1 MKRLLLLLLLPAS
14 AHAQIDW
21 YNYST
26 SFQGDGK
33 EGLHP
38 VLVTAIPYN
47 GIYDGATYFSA
58 KPGKLRLIDSLYASD
73 EQRPRYIGESNTIDS
88 GNVYFLAPGIH
99 PANANRYEFRVVV
112 DAKSVLLPWSP
123 ITQFVDSG
131 KELNEFK
138 PNYGFL
144 GGYKTTWGHSLLV
157 DIREKATKTIESSA
171 IVYWRNA
178 HPTLSAIY
186 TAQNLKNLVGG
197 KRPYGD
203 WKPDST
209 MNDRLIGLEQGKLQL
224 QPGDNTLIFIVAAEI
239 YQRQA
244 LEYQLLHDGSIYRP
258 WQPNDFDN
266 NTVFLQNLPPGNFT
280 LQLRLR
286 AQRHNETSYSF
297 RLLPA
302 WYETRLFR
310 FLLGA
315 LQGAAAVAF
324 LLLFVLLR
332 QRRKSRR
339 EKAAREK
346 LNLELGYI
354 RSQLNPHFIFNAL
367 NSIQG
372 LVNTHQ
378 PEAANRYLS
387 DFGMLLRDSLARSDK
402 DTTPLEQEIRI
413 LDTYLLLEQLR
424 FGFRY
429 EINRSPDLPAAT
441 TEVPSFLLQPLVEN
455 AIKHGV
461 SGLHANG
468 FVRIAFS
475 RENANFIAEVTD
487 NGVGWETTAEE
498 KGYGLRLTR
507 ERIRLLNQLS
517 PHQEISMVIR
527 SQPGT
532 GTTCQLQFT
541 NWWT

>member
-1 MKRLLLLLLLPAS
+1 MKRLLLFLLLPVT

-21 YNYST
+21 DNYST

-33 EGLHP
+33 EGSHP

-58 KPGKLRLIDSLYASD
+58 KPGNLRFIDSLYAPD
-73 EQRPRYIGESNTIDS
+73 ETRPRYIGESNTIDS
-88 GNVYFLAPGIH
+88 GKVYFLAPGIH
-99 PANANRYEFRVVV
+99 PANANRYEFRVVADGRQAV
-112 DAKSVLLPWSP
+112 VPWSP
-123 ITQFVDSG
+123 ITRFTDPG
-131 KELNEFK
+131 KALNDFK

-171 IVYWRNA
+171 IVYWRNT
-178 HPTLSAIY
+178 HQTLSAIY
-186 TAQNLKNLVGG
+186 TAQNLKNLVAG
-197 KRPYGD
+197 KRPYGG
-203 WKPDST
+203 WKSDST
-209 MNDRLIGLEQGKLQL
+209 MNSRLIGLEQGKLQL
-224 QPGDNTLIFIVAAEI
+224 QPGDNTLIFMVAAEI

-244 LEYQLLHDGSIYRP
+244 LEYQLLRDCTTYRP

-266 NTVFLQNLPPGNFT
+266 NTVFLQNLPPGNYT

-297 RLLPA
+297 SLLPA
-302 WYETRLFR
+302 WYETKLFR
-310 FLLGA
+310 YLLGA
-315 LQGAAAVAF
+315 LQGAAAVAVI
-324 LLLFVLLR
+324 LLFVLLR

-372 LVNTHQ
+372 LVNNNQ
-378 PEAANRYLS
+378 LEAANRYLS
-387 DFGMLLRDSLARSDK
+387 DFGLLLRDSLAGSDK

-441 TEVPSFLLQPLVEN
+441 TEIPSFLLQPLVEN
-455 AIKHGV
+455 AVKHGV

-487 NGVGWETTAEE
+487 NGKGWQTTAED

-517 PHQEISMVIR
+517 PHQEISMIIR
-527 SQPGT
+527 SQPGM
-532 GTTCQLQFT
+532 GAACRLQFT